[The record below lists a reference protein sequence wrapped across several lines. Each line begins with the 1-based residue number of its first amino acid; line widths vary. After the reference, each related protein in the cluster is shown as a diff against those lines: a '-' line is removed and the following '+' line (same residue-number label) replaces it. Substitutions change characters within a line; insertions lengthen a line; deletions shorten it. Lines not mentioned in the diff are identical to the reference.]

1 MRKQVEK
8 LETDALKLD
17 PKDRARLAEKL
28 LQSLE
33 TLSDE
38 ENMEIWLEEAERR
51 DAELDA
57 NPDLAHPADKVLRDA
72 RSKRN

>member
-8 LETDALKLD
+8 LEADALKLT
-17 PKDRARLAEKL
+17 KDRARLAEKL

-38 ENMEIWLEEAERR
+38 ENTALWLEEAERR

-57 NPDLAHPADKVLRDA
+57 NPDLAHPADEVLRNA
-72 RSKRN
+72 RSKQS